1 LRRSNL
7 RHTLHADADLAAG
20 PARWEELT
28 PNELKSAI
36 KHIRDEFEHGL
47 WRWSEVTEKLCYAAL
62 HPDSK
67 ATNLA
72 PYQRA
77 LVNLRHTVNPMM
89 LQYLDDLLRTGTL
102 SASFHV
108 YFELYRYAW
117 EINIDEHFE
126 AILHIAMG
134 QQSMVNTYPVEWA
147 RAHLEHL
154 IKTNEH
160 KPRSWV
166 KRVCD
171 ERDGLLTP
179 GIDEQP
185 DEWILWRKWRAP
197 KLIHMQPSGNTF
209 YDPRNAWTR
218 EDEISTDRFLE
229 GLSKRF
235 IQFVG
240 FELDK
245 IVGEAHVRLAQGER
259 YIHVEQH
266 ESESANRKLGNAELE
281 NSKSSSNALLFSDD
295 YRSLRFHNK
304 SYSLTRNQS
313 QMAKILHAALLKG
326 FPDVDKDKLLQ
337 AIENETS
344 NVRDSWRGSPLW
356 NKLVI
361 QGDRRGTYRLN
372 VRAAKH

>member
-1 LRRSNL
+1 M
-7 RHTLHADADLAAG
+7 AAG
-20 PARWEELT
+20 PASWEELT

-62 HPDSK
+62 HPDANK

-89 LQYLDDLLRTGTL
+89 LQHLDDQLRTGTP
-102 SASFHV
+102 SAIFHV

-117 EINIDEHFE
+117 EINVDEHFE
-126 AILHIAMG
+126 AILQIAVG
-134 QQSMVNTYPVEWA
+134 KQSIMNAYPVEWA
-147 RAHLEHL
+147 RAQLELL

-171 ERDGLLTP
+171 ERDGVLTP
-179 GIDEQP
+179 GIDERP
-185 DEWILWRKWRAP
+185 DEWIFWRKWRAP

-218 EDEISTDRFLE
+218 EDEISTNRFLE

-235 IQFVG
+235 IQFIEIHLEEIAG
-240 FELDK
+240 K
-245 IVGEAHVRLAQGER
+245 THVRLA
-259 YIHVEQH
+259 I
-266 ESESANRKLGNAELE
+266 NRPDTLGRPSQRLE
-281 NSKSSSNALLFSDD
+281 DVQMPDRHAKSDSG
-295 YRSLRFHNK
+295 
-304 SYSLTRNQS
+304 
-313 QMAKILHAALLKG
+313 M
-326 FPDVDKDKLLQ
+326 
-337 AIENETS
+337 
-344 NVRDSWRGSPLW
+344 NVRDVSAMIRDPSRYPTMTVDEAARALDLSRATVYRMLEDGRLKRASL
-356 NKLVI
+356 
-361 QGDRRGTYRLN
+361 GARYGTR
-372 VRAAKH
+372 RAARVTTKSVVAAFEPER